1 MLLVITGKGNFSGV
15 WKLRLEWELGNQR
28 SGGRQLQLSSREA
41 GLKLERYGVAT
52 GSLGNGYMLMITRI

>member
-1 MLLVITGKGNFSGV
+1 MVITGKGNFSGV
-15 WKLRLEWELGNQR
+15 WKLRREWELGNQ